1 MNVHFTFRNI
11 SSTEA
16 IKDHVSKKVEKFNK
30 FVTYELD
37 VHVRCF
43 VEKPYQT
50 CEITVYAEHQEL
62 VAIATT
68 KDLYEAIDLT
78 VHKIENQLKKQRE
91 KRKGH
96 KSARLVGRPKALK
109 LAQDISADIPHQEK
123 KKLARS

>member
-11 SSTEA
+11 TSTDA
-16 IKDHVSKKVEKFNK
+16 IKEHVTKKVEKFGK

-43 VEKPYQT
+43 VEKPYHN

-78 VHKIENQLKKQRE
+78 VHKIENQLKNERE

-96 KSARLVGRPKALK
+96 KSARLATRPKALK
-109 LAQDISADIPHQEK
+109 LAQDVGADIPHQEK
-123 KKLARS
+123 KKLART